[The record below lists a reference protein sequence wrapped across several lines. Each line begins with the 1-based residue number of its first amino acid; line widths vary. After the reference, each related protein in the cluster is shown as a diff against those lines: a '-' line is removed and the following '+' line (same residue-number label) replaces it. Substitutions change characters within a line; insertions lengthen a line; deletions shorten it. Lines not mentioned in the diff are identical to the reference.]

1 MNGAVHHLEDCV
13 YLPEACPLRCV
24 SLEGEKK
31 GEVVRMERRHIPEH
45 VRDSCPLREIVCEFC
60 GAKLKGSEMN
70 PHLEDC
76 EEFPLDCPNG
86 CSREGEDGVREVKR
100 KDIPVHLDNH
110 CPLHKVQCPYWD
122 HGCKEEMER
131 RHTDTHEREF
141 LHIHYKLSMTKAEQK
156 QNDSIQLLA
165 NRIAVLEKKD
175 SDKDSNFK
183 LSMTNAE
190 QKQIESTQRL
200 QHNLD
205 AANAE
210 LNAATERIEILEK
223 HSSAKDLQIA
233 SLLASNFPKI
243 PKGRLEW
250 KVKEVKQ
257 KIQNKVDTYSD
268 PFYVGL
274 YKCQGNIIWD
284 YKNTGNIGVFICIM
298 RGDFDVKLL
307 WPMRYKR
314 TFILINQINSKYYL
328 VDSIEITKADLER
341 LPECFKRPSDYR
353 NRGLGRASFI
363 SNIALL
369 EEKYYRQDSITL
381 HISVKLLPS
390 L

>member
-1 MNGAVHHLEDCV
+1 MSGAVHHLEDCV
-13 YLPEACPLRCV
+13 YLPDACPLRCV

-31 GEVVRMERRHIPEH
+31 GEVVRMERRLIPEH
-45 VRDSCPLREIVCEFC
+45 VREYCPLREIVCEFC
-60 GAKLKGSEMN
+60 KRKVKANEMN

-131 RHTDTHEREF
+131 RHTDTHEKEF
-141 LHIHYKLSMTKAEQK
+141 LHIH
-156 QNDSIQLLA
+156 
-165 NRIAVLEKKD
+165 
-175 SDKDSNFK
+175 FK
-183 LSMTNAE
+183 LSMTE
-190 QKQIESTQRL
+190 MKQKQFEST
-200 QHNLD
+200 HNLV
-205 AANAE
+205 AANEKIVVQE
-210 LNAATERIEILEK
+210 LLFTKSLELSRLNLIAATKRIEILEK
-223 HSSAKDLQIA
+223 QNA
-233 SLLASNFPKI
+233 SLIISLAPQLSR
-243 PKGRLEW
+243 GGLEW

-257 KIQNKVDTYSD
+257 KIRNKEVTYSD

-274 YKCQGNIIWD
+274 YKCQGSIEWD
-284 YKNTGNIGVFICIM
+284 CKNTGRVGVFIHIM
-298 RGDFDVKLL
+298 KGDFDDKLH
-307 WPMRYKR
+307 WPIRYKY
-314 TFILINQINSKYYL
+314 TFILINQISSKDNLVNSN
-328 VDSIEITKADLER
+328 EITKANFER

-353 NRGLGRASFI
+353 NRGFGRTSFI
-363 SNIALL
+363 SNTAIL

-381 HISVKLLPS
+381 HISVELLPS

>member
-1 MNGAVHHLEDCV
+1 M
-13 YLPEACPLRCV
+13 YLLEACPLRCV

-31 GEVVRMERRHIPEH
+31 GDVFRMERRHIPKH

-60 GAKLKGSEMN
+60 ERNVKASEVN

-100 KDIPVHLDNH
+100 KDIPIHLDNH
-110 CPLHKVQCPYWD
+110 CPLHRVQCSYWD

-141 LHIHYKLSMTKAEQK
+141 LHIHFKLSMTK
-156 QNDSIQLLA
+156 
-165 NRIAVLEKKD
+165 
-175 SDKDSNFK
+175 
-183 LSMTNAE
+183 AE

-210 LNAATERIEILEK
+210 LNAAAKRIEILEE
-223 HSSAKDLQIA
+223 QNT
-233 SLLASNFPKI
+233 SLTQTLFSYTQL

-257 KIQNKVDTYSD
+257 KIQNKEVTYSD

-274 YKCQGNIIWD
+274 YKCQGSIEWD
-284 YKNTGNIGVFICIM
+284 CNNTGKVGIFIHIM
-298 RGDFDVKLL
+298 KGDFDSKLH
-307 WPMRYKR
+307 WPIRCKR
-314 TFILINQINSKYYL
+314 TVILIDQINSKDNL
-328 VDSIEITKADLER
+328 VNSHEITKEDLEKY
-341 LPECFKRPSDYR
+341 PECFKRPSGYR
-353 NRGLGRASFI
+353 NRGFGPVSFI
-363 SNIALL
+363 SNTTLL

>member
-1 MNGAVHHLEDCV
+1 M

-60 GAKLKGSEMN
+60 EGKVKASEMN

-86 CSREGEDGVREVKR
+86 CSREGEDGVREMKK

-110 CPLHKVQCPYWD
+110 CPLQKVQCPYWD

-131 RHTDTHEREF
+131 RHTDTHEKEF
-141 LHIHYKLSMTKAEQK
+141 LHSHFRLSMTK
-156 QNDSIQLLA
+156 
-165 NRIAVLEKKD
+165 
-175 SDKDSNFK
+175 
-183 LSMTNAE
+183 AE

-210 LNAATERIEILEK
+210 LNAAAKRIAILEE
-223 HSSAKDLQIA
+223 QNT
-233 SLLASNFPKI
+233 SLTKTLFTYTQL

-257 KIQNKVDTYSD
+257 KIQNKEDIYSD
-268 PFYVGL
+268 PFYIGL
-274 YKCQGNIIWD
+274 YKCQGSIEWD
-284 YKNTGNIGVFICIM
+284 CNNTGKVGIFIHIM
-298 RGDFDVKLL
+298 KGDFDSKLH
-307 WPMRYKR
+307 WPIRYKY
-314 TFILINQINSKYYL
+314 TFILINQISSKDNLVNSH
-328 VDSIEITKADLER
+328 EITKEDLEKY
-341 LPECFKRPSDYR
+341 PECFKRPSDYR
-353 NRGLGRASFI
+353 NIGFGRGSFI
-363 SNIALL
+363 SNTTIL

-381 HISVKLLPS
+381 HISVELLPS